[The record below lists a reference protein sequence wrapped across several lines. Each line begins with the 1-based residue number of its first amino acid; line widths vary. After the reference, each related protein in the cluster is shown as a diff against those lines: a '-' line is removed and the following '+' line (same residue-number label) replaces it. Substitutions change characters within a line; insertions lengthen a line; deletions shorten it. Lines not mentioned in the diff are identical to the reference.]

1 MKYCFK
7 HGNKFWY
14 QRAVP
19 HKLVELVGVKNI
31 KVSLNTN
38 KIQTAITRSKLQ
50 AIEHKKMFKEL
61 SNKSKNSLLEILK
74 KKKIKIKNYE
84 INFLDDYEDYV
95 SDLIFSNESFSKIKI
110 SSIKKYFS
118 DLHKSMPILSVFFRD
133 IFIKEFQFKPNQFSH
148 FKKTLKTFITYC
160 GDKPINS
167 YNLDDITKIQ
177 KISIDNK
184 NFRIRYLKKIF
195 FMAFEKFE
203 LKKKI
208 FPSLKPSKKKKRIKE
223 NSITF
228 DECKTLENICKKSLT
243 LENSLLSIMLYT
255 GCNLYELMGLDLN
268 DIYIDNFQSFIIIR
282 NNSIR
287 PIKSVYKIRT
297 IPLVGISR
305 QGASFIL
312 NMLEKGEILFDKK
325 KINQIE
331 NLIKKIL
338 KNNLK
343 SKTLTDIKSS
353 LVSRLIKIECPEE
366 VILEI
371 IGRSKN
377 KNLYNREISL
387 DIKKSWLE
395 QLDLYKDEAD

>member
-1 MKYCFK
+1 M
-7 HGNKFWY
+7 
-14 QRAVP
+14 
-19 HKLVELVGVKNI
+19 
-31 KVSLNTN
+31 
-38 KIQTAITRSKLQ
+38 
-50 AIEHKKMFKEL
+50 
-61 SNKSKNSLLEILK
+61 
-74 KKKIKIKNYE
+74 
-84 INFLDDYEDYV
+84 
-95 SDLIFSNESFSKIKI
+95 
-110 SSIKKYFS
+110 
-118 DLHKSMPILSVFFRD
+118 
-133 IFIKEFQFKPNQFSH
+133 
-148 FKKTLKTFITYC
+148 
-160 GDKPINS
+160 
-167 YNLDDITKIQ
+167 
-177 KISIDNK
+177 
-184 NFRIRYLKKIF
+184 
-195 FMAFEKFE
+195 
-203 LKKKI
+203 
-208 FPSLKPSKKKKRIKE
+208 
-223 NSITF
+223 
-228 DECKTLENICKKSLT
+228 T